1 MTNSAKKIG
10 NKGLYFYQKYRR
22 HLKWLSNK
30 ILHKIQL
37 YDSDI
42 RIKSVKIDYGLGLIE
57 FCFPV
62 SFRTTCLD
70 PFPNKKQVEIRY
82 SQDPKYIRDVIKYVG
97 MMDKEPTIIE
107 GCVDKWGTDFFKVI
121 VSFRCYDS

>member
-10 NKGLYFYQKYRR
+10 NKGLYFYQKYRS

-30 ILHKIQL
+30 ILRKIKL

-42 RIKSVKIDYGLGLIE
+42 QIKSVKIDYDLGLIE
-57 FCFPV
+57 FWFPV
-62 SFRTTCLD
+62 SYKTKCLD
-70 PFPNKKQVEIRY
+70 PFPNRKQVEIRY
-82 SQDPKYIRDVIKYVG
+82 NQDPKYIRDVIKYVG
-97 MMDKEPTIIE
+97 MMDRKPTIIE

-121 VSFRCYDS
+121 VSFYCYDS